1 MMMLI
6 RGSSIVQYFLLD
18 SFTLFTL
25 SKMPRKQSPTS
36 VAIPEQEEN
45 KYQKK
50 RRRHRHGAT
59 PRLSW
64 PTFGMLYCIG
74 TVFLIWRMAADSAS
88 YRSKLLDLEKFKRAM
103 KLQRQRNSNPKQGTS
118 SSLRKKE
125 ETPNLPLQEEFQSL
139 EHAIVN
145 NVAGGPLFIRPH
157 LLPPLPG
164 QPEKAKTVGKT
175 RASPKSKTLY
185 DGVDAFKAHRKGTEM
200 AWLTD
205 NVEENKPPRVDYTKH
220 DYEYPKLMDTP
231 PEQGG
236 YPQLE
241 TLGEMLTR
249 WPQNNM
255 DDPPTPIVE
264 HLLHFNY
271 SNPKERAT
279 ALTFR
284 KAELP
289 FKLYDVPEVTE
300 AGIKWTDDYVSQHFD
315 KAHPIWSSGPP
326 RSKGTCQE
334 SPNHFFAFFTPPLWK
349 VGTMG
354 VPPTRTNDWSFQ
366 MWARHAKYADSV
378 GLTED
383 RPHFYWQ
390 SGVPKEERHER
401 QSQWTFVSKDLPSF
415 SSPTDTFFVFDVE
428 QQKGIQC
435 RFGERGVTAATHYD
449 SGRNMIA
456 MVTGAKRYILSPPR
470 ECSKLGIVTERE
482 NAIFRHS
489 LLNFGNLDYLE
500 TEQGKN
506 MSADE
511 RAWLERAKNSMA
523 VDTVLKAGEVLYIPS
538 HWFHY
543 ITSLQKSAQCNVR
556 SGVEKEGTDEFGGA
570 RDVRKCSD

>member
-1 MMMLI
+1 
-6 RGSSIVQYFLLD
+6 
-18 SFTLFTL
+18 
-25 SKMPRKQSPTS
+25 MPRKKSPTS
-36 VAIPEQEEN
+36 VAFEEEEN
-45 KYQKK
+45 KYEK
-50 RRRHRHGAT
+50 RRRRRRRQT

-64 PTFGMLYCIG
+64 PTFGMLYCLG
-74 TVFLIWRMAADSAS
+74 TILLIWRLASDSAS
-88 YRSKLLDLEKFKRAM
+88 YRAKLLDLEQVKRAM
-103 KLQRQRNSNPKQGTS
+103 KLQRQRNDDGKSNLKGPQ
-118 SSLRKKE
+118 RNKKKK
-125 ETPNLPLQEEFQSL
+125 NGLKLQEEFQAL

-164 QPEKAKTVGKT
+164 QPEKSTVGRT
-175 RASPKSKTLY
+175 QASPHNSNTLY
-185 DGVDAFKAHRKGTEM
+185 DAGVDPFKAWRKGTEM
-200 AWLTD
+200 AWLQD
-205 NVEENKPPRVDYTKH
+205 DYDKHKPLKVDYTKH
-220 DYEYPKLMDTP
+220 DYEYPQVMEKP

-241 TLGEMLTR
+241 TLGEMLTK
-249 WPQNNM
+249 WPQNNI

-264 HLLHFNY
+264 RLLHFNY
-271 SNPKERAT
+271 SDPNQRAA
-279 ALTFR
+279 ALKFR
-284 KAELP
+284 EAELP

-315 KAHPIWSSGPP
+315 AVHSFWSGGPP

-354 VPPTRTNDWSFQ
+354 VPPTRTNDWSFK
-366 MWARHAKYADSV
+366 MWARHARYADAV

-390 SGVPKEERHER
+390 AGVPKEERYEKP
-401 QSQWTFVSKDLPSF
+401 SQWTFVSKDLPSF

-489 LLNFGNLDYLE
+489 LLNFGNLEYLD

-523 VDTVLKAGEVLYIPS
+523 VDTVLKAGEVMYIPS

-543 ITSLQKSAQCNVR
+543 ITSVQKSAQCNVR
-556 SGVEKEGTDEFGGA
+556 SGVEKAGTAEFGGA
-570 RDVRKCSD
+570 KDVRKCSD